1 MSDLS
6 SVMNVAKDAL
16 LSHASAINITGSNI
30 ANVNTPGYSRLR
42 PVFSSVGG
50 APNCSSASKSRRS
63 RGSTTSTLRF
73 SSSSRIRRSGTTRRG
88 RASSTGSRV
97 SSMNRRGAV

>member
-1 MSDLS
+1 MSDLG

-42 PVFSSVGG
+42 PVFSSIGG
-50 APNCSSASKSRRS
+50 AAELQF
-63 RGSTTSTLRF
+63 GVEV
-73 SSSSRIRRSGTTRRG
+73 SGAERLYDKYLE
-88 RASSTGSRV
+88 V
-97 SSMNRRGAV
+97 QLVQQNQ